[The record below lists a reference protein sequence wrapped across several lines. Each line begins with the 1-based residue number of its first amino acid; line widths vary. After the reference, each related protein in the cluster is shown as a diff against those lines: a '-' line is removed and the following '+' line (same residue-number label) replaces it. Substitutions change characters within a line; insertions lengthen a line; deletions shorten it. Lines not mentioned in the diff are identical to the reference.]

1 MDWKK
6 SLFRFYINGSL
17 HVALAICALAGLT
30 FLTYNLA
37 WDGWFFLFIFSA
49 SITGYNFV
57 KYAGY
62 AKFHHRS
69 LTRQLRGIQA
79 FSFLCFILLLI
90 SLLKQSQPFILYAS
104 ALGLFTLLYAVPF
117 LPHHKNLRHIK
128 ILKIIII
135 AVVWALATA
144 GLPLLDKVDFDTL
157 SLLRILN
164 YFVFVLAIIIPFEI
178 RDLKFDAPNLGTLP
192 QLIGVT
198 KTKKIGYFLLA
209 LYLLISFQLQLQPFA
224 LTINFVM
231 ALLAG
236 AAIKY
241 ASRNQTSYY
250 AAFWVEGLPIIWLLL
265 SLVAQR
271 VA

>member
-6 SLFRFYINGSL
+6 NLFRFYINGSL

-30 FLTYNLA
+30 FLTYNLR

-49 SITGYNFV
+49 SVTGYNFV

-69 LTRQLRGIQA
+69 LTRQLRSIQA

-90 SLLKQSQPFILYAS
+90 SLFKQSQLFILYAG

-117 LPHHKNLRHIK
+117 LPNHKNLRHIK

-135 AVVWALATA
+135 AAVWALATA
-144 GLPLLDKVDFDTL
+144 GLPLVNAFDFDLLT
-157 SLLRILN
+157 LLRILN

-198 KTKKIGYFLLA
+198 KTKKIGYLLLA
-209 LYLLISFQLQLQPFA
+209 IYLLISFQLQLEPFA
-224 LTINFVM
+224 LAINSIM

-236 AAIKY
+236 LAIKY
-241 ASRNQTSYY
+241 ASKEQCFYY
-250 AAFWVEGLPIIWLLL
+250 AAFWVESLPMVWFFLYLIG
-265 SLVAQR
+265 QR
-271 VA
+271 IA